1 MILEGQ
7 GQVCLFFLEET
18 ASRAMTDLEN
28 LFFLYCVFVTNNG
41 AVFCELYSNLS
52 WCLWLSCV
60 CLRLSIWLMLQ
71 IVDS

>member
-1 MILEGQ
+1 MILEGR
-7 GQVCLFFLEET
+7 GQVCLFFLEEK

-28 LFFLYCVFVTNNG
+28 LFLLYCVFVTNNG
-41 AVFCELYSNLS
+41 TVFCELNSNLS

-60 CLRLSIWLMLQ
+60 CLQLSIWLMLQ